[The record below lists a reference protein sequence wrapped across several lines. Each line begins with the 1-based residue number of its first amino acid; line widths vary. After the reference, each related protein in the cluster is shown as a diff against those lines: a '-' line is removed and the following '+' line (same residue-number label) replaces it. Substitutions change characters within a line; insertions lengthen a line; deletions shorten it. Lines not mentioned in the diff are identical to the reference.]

1 MDDINLIQ
9 RCKEGDLEAFNNLFK
24 KYSIQAIRT
33 VYLITGRKDTA
44 EDIVQEAFIKCYREI
59 KKLKN
64 PNVFKSWFY
73 RLLTRICWR
82 YCSKEKNNMFT
93 EIDYNCGSI
102 MSSSNALSDITEK
115 DEMKELLNK
124 AIDKL
129 SIPLKTTII
138 LYYYN
143 ELSIKE
149 IAKVLG
155 CFEGT
160 VKSRL
165 HNARKLLKK
174 QLLSKEFEGYYFNN
188 IDDKERCN
196 ENVKSTTI

>member
-9 RCKEGDLEAFNNLFK
+9 RCKEGDLDAFNVLFK
-24 KYSIQAIRT
+24 KYSVQAVRT
-33 VYLITGRKDTA
+33 VYLITGQKAIA
-44 EDIVQEAFIKCYREI
+44 EDIVQEAFIKCYSEI
-59 KKLKN
+59 KKLKH
-64 PNVFKSWFY
+64 PEAFHSWFY

-82 YCSKEKNNMFT
+82 YCSKEKSNLST
-93 EIDYNCGSI
+93 EINYNCKDTISD
-102 MSSSNALSDITEK
+102 NYTLSDITEK
-115 DEMKELLNK
+115 SEIRELVNK
-124 AIDKL
+124 ALDKL
-129 SIPLKTTII
+129 SIPLKTTVI

-149 IAKVLG
+149 ISRALG

-174 QLLSKEFEGYYFNN
+174 EFLNKDFEGYCFNH
-188 IDDKERCN
+188 KERGN
-196 ENVKSTTI
+196 KNVKSTTI